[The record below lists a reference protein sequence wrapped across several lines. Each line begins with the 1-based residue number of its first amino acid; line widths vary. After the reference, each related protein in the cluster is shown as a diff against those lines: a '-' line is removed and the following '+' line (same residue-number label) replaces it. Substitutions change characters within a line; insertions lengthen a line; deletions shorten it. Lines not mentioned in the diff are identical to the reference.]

1 MNRIK
6 VDLINY
12 TPEFVIVNAIK
23 KPYKNEKATGD
34 TVVKVVSPPIGHT
47 SLAEHSVLNFNI
59 SGISRAC
66 LAELMRHRMSEF
78 EIADMF
84 SSATVESTRYTLS
97 KAIDIDID
105 EIDIAEFFVIPPI
118 DNRFQNQDEYEK
130 YIIELKSFYYCGLE
144 IMKLM
149 SKHNV
154 PNDFL
159 KYFLPEG
166 WRVDLAFTINLRS
179 FLNFISLRNNPRA
192 HFEIRQLAKLML
204 ETLEDTY
211 LIKYF
216 QNVLK
221 D

>member
-1 MNRIK
+1 MDRIK
-6 VDLINY
+6 VDLLHY
-12 TPEFVIVNAIK
+12 TPEFIAVNAIK
-23 KPYKNEKATGD
+23 KPYKNEAATIE
-34 TVVKVVSPPIGHT
+34 TSVKVASPPTNHGSVI
-47 SLAEHSVLNFNI
+47 EHVVLNFNI

-97 KAIDIDID
+97 KATDININDIDIAD
-105 EIDIAEFFVIPPI
+105 FFVIPPI

-166 WRVDLAFTINLRS
+166 WRVDLAFSINLRS
-179 FLNFISLRNNPRA
+179 FLNFISLRNHPRA
-192 HFEIRQLAKLML
+192 HLEIRHLAKLML
-204 ETLEDTY
+204 DSIRNTY

-216 QNVLK
+216 PNA
-221 D
+221 

>member
-1 MNRIK
+1 MDRIK
-6 VDLINY
+6 VDLLHY
-12 TPEFVIVNAIK
+12 TPDFVATNAVK
-23 KPYKNEKATGD
+23 KPYKNERATIE
-34 TVVKVVSPPIGHT
+34 TSVKVASPPTNHGSVI
-47 SLAEHSVLNFNI
+47 EHVVLNFNI

-97 KAIDIDID
+97 KATDININDIDIAD
-105 EIDIAEFFVIPPI
+105 FFVIPPI

-166 WRVDLAFTINLRS
+166 WRVDLAFSINLRS
-179 FLNFISLRNNPRA
+179 FLNFISLRNHPRA
-192 HFEIRQLAKLML
+192 HFEIRHLAKLML
-204 ETLEDTY
+204 DSIRDTY

-216 QNVLK
+216 PNA
-221 D
+221 

>member
-1 MNRIK
+1 MERIK
-6 VDLINY
+6 VDLLHY
-12 TPEFVIVNAIK
+12 TPDFIATNAVK
-23 KPYKNEKATGD
+23 KPYKNERATIE
-34 TVVKVVSPPIGHT
+34 TSVKVASPPTNHGSII
-47 SLAEHSVLNFNI
+47 EHVVLNFNI
-59 SGISRAC
+59 AGISRAC

-105 EIDIAEFFVIPPI
+105 EIDIADFFVIPPI

-154 PNDFL
+154 SNDFL

-166 WRVDLAFTINLRS
+166 WRVDLAFSINLRS
-179 FLNFISLRNNPRA
+179 FTNFISLRNNPRA
-192 HFEIRQLAKLML
+192 HFEIRHLAKMML
-204 ETLEDTY
+204 DSIRNTY

-216 QNVLK
+216 PNA
-221 D
+221 